1 MRTYIR
7 EYIRKQKYMRKIFIR
22 KLQKT
27 STHSY
32 VINIPKEL
40 INQFKW
46 CEKQKIEIV
55 FKGKKGI
62 VIKDYK
68 EPKRKRKKKENK
80 SI

>member
-1 MRTYIR
+1 MRET
-7 EYIRKQKYMRKIFIR
+7 FVR

-32 VINIPKEL
+32 VINIPKDL

-46 CEKQKIEIV
+46 REKQKVEIV
-55 FKGKKGI
+55 FKGKKEI

-68 EPKRKRKKKENK
+68 KPKRKKK
-80 SI
+80 II